1 MSDIVL
7 TPSKL
12 NGKTSAPPS
21 KSDAHRA
28 IICAALSKG
37 VCKIAP
43 IAMSNDIKA
52 TINCVKA
59 LGAAAEIDGDKLIID
74 GRNIF
79 KNKTASLDCF
89 ESGSTLRFFV
99 PIAAAGG
106 VSTELTGHGSLT
118 TRPIGL
124 FSELLPKAGV
134 KCVTDGTLPLCVSGQ
149 LKSGT
154 FEIAGNISS
163 QFITGLLLALP
174 LLDGDSKIVLTT
186 KLESEG
192 YINMTLACMK
202 KFGVTAERTDYGWFV
217 KGNQSYIPRD
227 YTTDGDWS
235 QAAFFMTA
243 GAVSGDVVVEG
254 VDINSTQGDKE
265 IVNLLKRF
273 GAEVEINENSVRV
286 KKSELKAIR
295 IDARNIPD
303 LVPILSV
310 AAAYADG
317 VTEIYGA
324 ERLRIKES
332 DRLKTTADMIN
343 SLGGIAEEKP
353 DGLIIRGTGKLRGG
367 EVNGSN
373 DHRIVM
379 AASTAALF
387 CENEVKISDRES
399 INKSFPDYFEK
410 YKELG
415 GVVKC
420 QSTEII

>member
-1 MSDIVL
+1 MSDIIVF
-7 TPSKL
+7 PSKL
-12 NGKTSAPPS
+12 NGKTTAPPS
-21 KSDAHRA
+21 KSDVHRA
-28 IICAALSKG
+28 VICAALSKG

-79 KNKTASLDCF
+79 RNKTAFLDCF

-99 PIAAAGG
+99 PVAAAGG
-106 VSTELTGHGSLT
+106 VSAEFIGRGSLT
-118 TRPIGL
+118 TRPIGV
-124 FSELLPKAGV
+124 FSDILPKAGV
-134 KCVTDGTLPLCVSGQ
+134 KCVTDGTLPLSIDGK
-149 LKSGT
+149 LKAGT

-186 KLESEG
+186 NLQSEG
-192 YINMTLACMK
+192 YINITLSCMK
-202 KFGVTAERTDYGWFV
+202 KFGVIAERTDYGWFV
-217 KGNQSYIPRD
+217 KGNQSYIPCD
-227 YTTDGDWS
+227 YITDGDWS
-235 QAAFFMTA
+235 QAAFFMAA
-243 GAVSGDVVVEG
+243 GAVSGDVEVKG

-265 IVNLLKRF
+265 IVNLLKKY
-273 GAEVEINENSVRV
+273 GADIEVKESSVRV
-286 KKSELKAIR
+286 KKSTLKGIE

-310 AAAYADG
+310 VAAYADG
-317 VTEIYGA
+317 VTRIYGA

-332 DRLKTTADMIN
+332 DRLKTTASMIN
-343 SLGGIAEEKP
+343 SLGGECTEKS
-353 DGLIIRGTGKLRGG
+353 DGLIIKGTGRLKGG
-367 EVNGSN
+367 TVDGSN

-379 AASTAALF
+379 SASVAALF
-387 CENEVKISDRES
+387 CEDEVIISDRES
-399 INKSFPDYFEK
+399 INKSFPDYFDK
-410 YKELG
+410 YVELG

-420 QSTEII
+420 QFTEKK